1 MGNTPYTPP
10 TPVVSDSTTQAT
22 LTATEKLRQLRT
34 EALAVANCSLATCSG
49 SDEQSVQTRVKHD
62 WDKSSYH
69 TNSKY
74 HSGSSRIYSHIS
86 AEFSGGVYK
95 INNSTNRERF
105 DQIAAKTG
113 EKPVSLFH
121 GTNRSGACG
130 ITCVDGKFSWT
141 VSGAKTAGR
150 MLGDGVYLADL
161 VGKSA
166 GYFGQ
171 WGSGYG
177 KEGCLLICDALLGKE
192 YVSSSHADA
201 RSHNK
206 VGSVDTV
213 SMQAGTSMNGSGSSS
228 LRADEW
234 CVNKADRVSPVY
246 IVDMRCVNRK

>member
-1 MGNTPYTPP
+1 
-10 TPVVSDSTTQAT
+10 
-22 LTATEKLRQLRT
+22 
-34 EALAVANCSLATCSG
+34 
-49 SDEQSVQTRVKHD
+49 
-62 WDKSSYH
+62 
-69 TNSKY
+69 
-74 HSGSSRIYSHIS
+74 
-86 AEFSGGVYK
+86 
-95 INNSTNRERF
+95 
-105 DQIAAKTG
+105 
-113 EKPVSLFH
+113 
-121 GTNRSGACG
+121 
-130 ITCVDGKFSWT
+130 
-141 VSGAKTAGR
+141 